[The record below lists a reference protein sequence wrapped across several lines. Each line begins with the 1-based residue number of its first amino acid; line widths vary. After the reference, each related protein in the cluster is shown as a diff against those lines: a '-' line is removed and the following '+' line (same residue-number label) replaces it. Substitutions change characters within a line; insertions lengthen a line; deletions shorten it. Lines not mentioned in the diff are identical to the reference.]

1 MDVQQDSAALASH
14 QATSR
19 NYVKFYPKWV
29 RNNFLSKQEGKEI
42 GEYRD
47 YLMVICPGQPKS
59 EVHREVKEQDKREYA
74 GEWNAYKAGKEQ
86 RISGTPIEL
95 LPGLDKGRADSLK
108 TVYIYTIEQLAE
120 ASEPAMRAIG
130 MGAMELVNR
139 AKAYMQKNTAE
150 VSALKAE
157 NQELRGMLETLRAQV
172 EALGKPNKGGRPR
185 KSQPSPVG
193 PQ

>member
-1 MDVQQDSAALASH
+1 MDVEQDSAALASH

-185 KSQPSPVG
+185 KAQPSPVP